1 MTGFRLHP
9 KQREA
14 LRQLVVHSQ
23 DSHQAVRALALLWL
37 DQGVEVTQ
45 IAQRLQTSRQTVYN
59 WALRFEERQGLAL
72 ELRLADAQRSGR
84 PATAKGIIDPLI
96 DAALDLDPRSLG
108 YHATVW
114 TAPLLV
120 FHLCKAHQLRVCLT
134 SVRLALARL
143 RIRWK
148 RPRHTLALRP
158 KTWRQAKGG
167 LKRGFSSVRARC
179 S

>member
-23 DSHQAVRALALLWL
+23 DPRQVVRALALLWL
-37 DQGVEVTQ
+37 DQGTEIQQ
-45 IAQRLQTSRQTVYN
+45 IARQLQTARQSIYN
-59 WALRFEERQGLAL
+59 WVARFEQRQGLAV
-72 ELRLADAQRSGR
+72 EQRLADAGRSGR

-96 DAALDLDPRSLG
+96 ETALDLDPRSLG

-114 TAPLLV
+114 TAPLLQY
-120 FHLCKAHQLRVCLT
+120 HLRKAHQLRVCVT

-167 LKRGFSSVRARC
+167 LKRGYSSVRAR
-179 S
+179 